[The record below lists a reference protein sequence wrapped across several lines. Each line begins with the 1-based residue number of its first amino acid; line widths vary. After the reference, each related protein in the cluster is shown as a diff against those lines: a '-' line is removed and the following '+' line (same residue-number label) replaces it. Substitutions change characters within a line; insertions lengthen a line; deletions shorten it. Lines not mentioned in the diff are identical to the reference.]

1 MTSYFDLTLE
11 EKNAVLEQAAQELGR
26 PARVL
31 EKDLWVCWVL
41 QRLFQSD
48 FGSPMTFKGGT
59 SLSKVHGL
67 IKRFSEDVDVTVDS
81 RSWGISLGEE
91 LSKNKRNKNS
101 ELIHQKLVEFSKDK
115 LLPVLAFDE
124 VGVKLRL
131 EEEPEVKIYVGYPTA
146 LSALPSQS
154 SSYLR
159 EDVLVELGARNPT
172 EPNDKE
178 PVVTDVSKCF
188 QQIEFPEAQV
198 SVLSPIRTF
207 WEKATLIHAKISS
220 GSLETK
226 AEKLCRHWY
235 DLSEMAKHP
244 HWGPRALQAID
255 MLERVAKDKERLY
268 PSQKAEYPKARP
280 GTLRLVPS
288 NGALEKLNSDFS
300 NMKIEGMFYDKPPEL
315 SEIWE
320 VLKALESRINGDP
333 INP

>member
-1 MTSYFDLTLE
+1 
-11 EKNAVLEQAAQELGR
+11 
-26 PARVL
+26 
-31 EKDLWVCWVL
+31 
-41 QRLFQSD
+41 
-48 FGSPMTFKGGT
+48 MTFKGGT

-131 EEEPEVKIYVGYPTA
+131 EEKPEVKEVKIHVGYPTA

-172 EPNDKE
+172 EPNDNHT
-178 PVVTDVSKCF
+178 VVTDVSVCF
-188 QQIEFPEAQV
+188 PKIQFPEAQV

-207 WEKATLIHAKISS
+207 WEKATLIHEKISS
-220 GSLETK
+220 RSLEGK
-226 AEKLCRHWY
+226 AERLCRHWY

-244 HWGPRALQAID
+244 HWGTLALHQID
-255 MLERVAKDKERLY
+255 MLEIVAKDKERLY
-268 PSQKAEYPKARP
+268 PKASADYPNARP
-280 GTLRLVPS
+280 GTLRLVPI
-288 NGALEKLNSDFS
+288 NDALENLTSDFS
-300 NMKIEGMFYDKPPEL
+300 TMKAVGMFYDTPPEL
-315 SEIWE
+315 SDILE
-320 VLKALESRINGDP
+320 VLKALESKINRVT
-333 INP
+333 